1 MTNPLSRLVVP
12 WYPAAALGL
21 EHGTATIVQLERGRD
36 DIARIRRAATLTL
49 SESLVRPSFNE
60 PNISDLS
67 ELATALRELAAS
79 AGLLKQRRWSVSLP
93 EAAVRTLIVTLET
106 SPSTKA
112 ELEEILSWKIERG
125 FGVGLDEITT
135 SRWRLSADAQGKAR
149 YLIVAVHRSVLAEYE
164 SVFAALGW
172 RVGLLLPRH
181 MGESQWL
188 TKNGF
193 QGDALLLSASTDGF
207 TAVVYRDKQPLV
219 FRAVS
224 CEPEECEDELY
235 RLLMFYRDR
244 RGGDNNATLSRLLVL
259 GSAFPK
265 ARAVDIANETL
276 GTSLRALAATDVGL
290 ELPGSELPFDTVA
303 APAGLATLSWQ

>member
-1 MTNPLSRLVVP
+1 
-12 WYPAAALGL
+12 
-21 EHGTATIVQLERGRD
+21 
-36 DIARIRRAATLTL
+36 
-49 SESLVRPSFNE
+49 
-60 PNISDLS
+60 
-67 ELATALRELAAS
+67 
-79 AGLLKQRRWSVSLP
+79 
-93 EAAVRTLIVTLET
+93 
-106 SPSTKA
+106 
-112 ELEEILSWKIERG
+112 
-125 FGVGLDEITT
+125 
-135 SRWRLSADAQGKAR
+135 
-149 YLIVAVHRSVLAEYE
+149 
-164 SVFAALGW
+164 
-172 RVGLLLPRH
+172 

-193 QGDALLLSASTDGF
+193 QGDALLLSASGDGF

-244 RGGDNNATLSRLLVL
+244 RGGDNDATLSRLLVL

-276 GTSLRALAATDVGL
+276 GTSLRALAATEVGL